1 MTERWVTGAEVIA
14 ARDRLEQALGGW
26 QRPAA
31 YAIATGTPD
40 DVVFWRVN
48 VGDHPLPAVVLA
60 TVTGYRGGPASYR
73 LSAAVLDEA
82 IAMLA
87 PAEAC
92 TEYDHP
98 NLFAWR
104 HLRAELD
111 DNGYA
116 TVVFLG
122 ALTDRSD
129 DPYVKALL
137 ETVHIGKQ
145 QNADR
150 TTTLWRPSSQTD

>member
-1 MTERWVTGAEVIA
+1 MTERWVTAAEVIA
-14 ARDRLEQALGGW
+14 ARDRLELALGGW

-31 YAIATGTPD
+31 YAIATGSPEE
-40 DVVFWRVN
+40 VVFWRVN

-60 TVTGYRGGPASYR
+60 TVTGYRGGPASHQ
-73 LSAAVLDEA
+73 LSAAALDEA

-116 TVVFLG
+116 MVVFLG
-122 ALTDRSD
+122 ALTDSSTD
-129 DPYVKALL
+129 LYVQALL
-137 ETVHIGKQ
+137 DTVHIGKQ
-145 QNADR
+145 ENTDG
-150 TTTLWRPSSQTD
+150 TTT